1 MLLRAFRPTRGNF
14 NSQEGRRVNWRVTSR
29 DDERLENLLH
39 FQRFGWKI
47 WSEKREVNRLNDK
60 ERESKSLFKKDK
72 LIKKFCNTLD

>member
-39 FQRFGWKI
+39 FNDSVGKFGA
-47 WSEKREVNRLNDK
+47 KRER
-60 ERESKSLFKKDK
+60 
-72 LIKKFCNTLD
+72 